1 MVNIETKGQL
11 NFTDDGVTNTFT
23 EGDNV
28 ICCVGDE
35 KRYVG
40 KITGIGAWKEND
52 ETESCNVI
60 IIDTST
66 SARSYS
72 SEVINVDDITF
83 ICKNPL
89 KDSVAEPP
97 LSKKEM
103 DKRTY
108 VSMLVGLG
116 GNKEKAEEA
125 WESISIF
132 MDIFNIP
139 VDKALACSI
148 YSIANKCDFTIP
160 LKDICGI
167 DLKEIVATL
176 EKTQKYCASMAVKSF
191 GELLEIIGK
200 VIKGEEDITIE
211 DLTEAMSEVWSELT
225 DAEKNIMTKLFA
237 GIKE

>member
-1 MVNIETKGQL
+1 MVSIETKGQL
-11 NFTDDGVTNTFT
+11 IFTDDGVTYTFT

-28 ICCVGDE
+28 ICCIGDE
-35 KRYVG
+35 TRYVG

-52 ETESCNVI
+52 ETEPYQVVC
-60 IIDTST
+60 IDTSKNV
-66 SARSYS
+66 RSYS
-72 SEVINVDDITF
+72 SEIIKVDDITY

-89 KDSVAEPP
+89 KDSVTEPP

-116 GNKEKAEEA
+116 GDKEKVEEA
-125 WESISIF
+125 WKSMSIF

-167 DLKEIVATL
+167 DMKEVGNMLTTL
-176 EKTQKYCASMAVKSF
+176 ENVQKYCASMAVKSL
-191 GELLEIIGK
+191 GELVKIIGD
-200 VIKGEEDITIE
+200 E
-211 DLTEAMSEVWSELT
+211 WSDMT
-225 DAEKNIMTKLFA
+225 DDEKDAVTKLLSGAEK
-237 GIKE
+237 

>member
-11 NFTDDGVTNTFT
+11 NFTDDGVTYTFT

-28 ICCVGDE
+28 ICCIGDE

-60 IIDTST
+60 SIDTST

-72 SEVINVDDITF
+72 SEIINVDDITY

-89 KDSVAEPP
+89 KDSVAEAP

-108 VSMLVGLG
+108 VNMLVGLG
-116 GNKEKAEEA
+116 WDKTLVENA
-125 WESISIF
+125 WEKFSTF
-132 MDIFNIP
+132 MDVFDIP
-139 VDKALACSI
+139 VDKALACTI
-148 YSIANKCDFTIP
+148 YSVANKCSIFVP
-160 LKDICGI
+160 LKDICGV
-167 DLKEIVATL
+167 DMEKMGDMLTSL
-176 EKTQKYCASMAVKSF
+176 EKTQKYCEGMAMKYLSECIDIAGKYLR
-191 GELLEIIGK
+191 GEITD
-200 VIKGEEDITIE
+200 ED
-211 DLTEAMSEVWSELT
+211 
-225 DAEKNIMTKLFA
+225 
-237 GIKE
+237 